1 MRMSLDQISILGRA
15 TQGVRLINLKNDQ
28 IVATVSLVDKDNE
41 IEDNSENEPVVETN
55 NTVEQTTS
63 NE

>member
-15 TQGVRLINLKNDQ
+15 TQGVRLINLKNEQ
-28 IVATVSLVDKDNE
+28 TVATVSLVDKDNE
-41 IEDNSENEPVVETN
+41 IEENSDPEPVVETN